1 MYIYDGTTFT
11 LIADKTC
18 YKTDSYN
25 GAEVLFE
32 GLSVSTEYVVY
43 FYGDETSNSD
53 LLEVALKK
61 SLGAVDPVFSL
72 TESTIGL
79 DETSQ
84 IQVGSKGNLDGITLV
99 NLASSDNTV
108 ATVDATGLITP
119 LKAGTTNITFT
130 SEAQVDDENTQSNE
144 EALSRKSNGYSLW
157 DDDSEE

>member
-32 GLSVSTEYVVY
+32 GLNVSTEYVVY

-79 DETSQ
+79 EPTRQ
-84 IQVGSKGNLDGITLV
+84 RLPKREQLCRR
-99 NLASSDNTV
+99 
-108 ATVDATGLITP
+108 P
-119 LKAGTTNITFT
+119 TTCC
-130 SEAQVDDENTQSNE
+130 
-144 EALSRKSNGYSLW
+144 RG
-157 DDDSEE
+157 